1 MIACIMQ
8 PTYLP
13 WMGYFDLIAQ
23 SDVFVFLDTVSF
35 SRQSWQQRN
44 RIATPQGPRWLTV
57 PVLYHRDQAITDVQI
72 DNTKPWRR
80 KHWAS
85 LVMNYSRAPF
95 WLEYLPVI
103 ESIYA
108 REWSSLPQLN
118 IAIIEA
124 LCDLAGIT
132 AEFVL
137 ASALGPV
144 SADREGKL
152 VEICRRLG
160 AETYL
165 SPIGSISYL
174 QTDAAFVAGGIAL
187 EFHTFDHPTYVQP
200 GSSFESHL
208 SFLDALVNVGPDA
221 ARLMERGRGPARSLA
236 EVHASEAP
244 GPEPPDGDRYAAPR

>member
-13 WMGYFDLIAQ
+13 WMGYFDLIDQ
-23 SDVFVFLDTVSF
+23 SDTFVLLDTVAF

-44 RIATPQGPRWLTV
+44 RIATPQGPLWLTV
-57 PVLYHRDQAITDVQI
+57 PVLHHDDEPIRDVQI

-85 LVMNYSRAPF
+85 LAMHYRRAPF
-95 WLEYLPVI
+95 WPEYLPAI
-103 ESIYA
+103 EAIYA
-108 REWSSLPQLN
+108 REWSSLAQLN
-118 IAIIEA
+118 IAIIET

-132 AEFVL
+132 GEFVL

-144 SADREGKL
+144 SAAREGKL

-160 AETYL
+160 ADTYL
-165 SPIGSISYL
+165 SPMGSISYL
-174 QTDAAFVAGGIAL
+174 HSDAAFVAEGIAL
-187 EFHTFDHPTYVQP
+187 KFHAFDHPTYAQP

-208 SFLDALVNVGPDA
+208 SFLDALVNAGPDA
-221 ARLMERGRGPARSLA
+221 TRLMKRGRGPARSLA